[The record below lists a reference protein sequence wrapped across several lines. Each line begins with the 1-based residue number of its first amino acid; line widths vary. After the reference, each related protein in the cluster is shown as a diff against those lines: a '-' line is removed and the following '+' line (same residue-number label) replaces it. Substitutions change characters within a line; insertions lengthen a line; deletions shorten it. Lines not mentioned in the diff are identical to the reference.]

1 MRRRDFITLMAAAA
15 GFPFAARA
23 QEKGRIYRLGVYA
36 RDGRN
41 TPYYAALID
50 ELRRHGFVEGQNLV
64 IEARGY
70 RLPREQFV
78 QLASELV
85 EARPDVI
92 VTGGDIAIRAA
103 QHATKTIPILAMA
116 DDMIGA
122 GLVRSL
128 ANPDGNTTGVS
139 LLATELDGK
148 RQELLLEAVPGVR
161 RMAALADVNTTS
173 PPQLQRLQEA
183 ARARG
188 VDLLIYKVAKSDE
201 IASAID
207 TASSSGAAALN
218 VLATPLLFIYRQI
231 ILERVAS
238 LHLPA
243 MYQWPEMAEEGGFIG
258 YGPRLIQLHRDIMGR
273 QCVKLLRGAK
283 VADIP
288 IEQPTTFELV
298 INQKTAKAL
307 GLTIPESF
315 LVRADK
321 IVE

>member
-78 QLASELV
+78 QLATELV

-148 RQELLLEAVPGVR
+148 RQELLLEAIPGVR

-188 VDLLIYKVAKSDE
+188 VDLLIYQVAKPD
-201 IASAID
+201 
-207 TASSSGAAALN
+207 
-218 VLATPLLFIYRQI
+218 
-231 ILERVAS
+231 
-238 LHLPA
+238 
-243 MYQWPEMAEEGGFIG
+243 
-258 YGPRLIQLHRDIMGR
+258 
-273 QCVKLLRGAK
+273 
-283 VADIP
+283 
-288 IEQPTTFELV
+288 
-298 INQKTAKAL
+298 
-307 GLTIPESF
+307 
-315 LVRADK
+315 
-321 IVE
+321 